1 MLSKKDF
8 ILLKMV
14 FDETLDQAVQVQDL
28 EAVIHRLET
37 HYEYELANGFVSD
50 ETINEADLVE
60 IKQIHE
66 EESKTDD
73 LSWSM

>member
-28 EAVIHRLET
+28 EAVLHRLET
-37 HYEYELANGFVSD
+37 HYEYELKHGFVS
-50 ETINEADLVE
+50 EESITEADLVE
-60 IKQIHE
+60 IKQLYE

-73 LSWSM
+73 LNWAM